1 MFVQFSNLQKSWR
14 FERNFFFWYHM
25 DCNKFFF
32 FDIIF
37 YVSILLFKILLPPI
51 NLHRF
56 LLLLETIIGLSW
68 KIFLWLGLIWSKYQC
83 LLTIS
88 YILIWGLLNVDRGGL
103 LVFDNTVRFTFEKW
117 FFFHGEQSFK
127 LSIEELILITYK
139 YLLLVLLDA

>member
-32 FDIIF
+32 FDIVF

-51 NLHRF
+51 NLRRF
-56 LLLLETIIGLSW
+56 LLLLETIIGWSW
-68 KIFLWLGLIWSKYQC
+68 KIFSWLGLIWSKYQC

-117 FFFHGEQSFK
+117 FFFSWWTVFQIVYRGTDFDN
-127 LSIEELILITYK
+127 L
-139 YLLLVLLDA
+139 

>member
-14 FERNFFFWYHM
+14 FERNFFFWYQM

-51 NLHRF
+51 NLRRF
-56 LLLLETIIGLSW
+56 LLLLETIIGWSW
-68 KIFLWLGLIWSKYQC
+68 KIFSWLGLIWSKYQC

-117 FFFHGEQSFK
+117 FFFSWWTVFQIVYRGTDFDN
-127 LSIEELILITYK
+127 L
-139 YLLLVLLDA
+139 

>member
-117 FFFHGEQSFK
+117 FFFFMVNS
-127 LSIEELILITYK
+127 LSNCLSRNWFW
-139 YLLLVLLDA
+139 

>member
-14 FERNFFFWYHM
+14 FERNFCFWYHM
-25 DCNKFFF
+25 DCNNFFF
-32 FDIIF
+32 FDIVF

-51 NLHRF
+51 NLRRF
-56 LLLLETIIGLSW
+56 LLLLETIIGWSW
-68 KIFLWLGLIWSKYQC
+68 KIFSWLGLIWSKYQC

-117 FFFHGEQSFK
+117 FFFSWWTVFQIVYRGTDFDN
-127 LSIEELILITYK
+127 L
-139 YLLLVLLDA
+139 